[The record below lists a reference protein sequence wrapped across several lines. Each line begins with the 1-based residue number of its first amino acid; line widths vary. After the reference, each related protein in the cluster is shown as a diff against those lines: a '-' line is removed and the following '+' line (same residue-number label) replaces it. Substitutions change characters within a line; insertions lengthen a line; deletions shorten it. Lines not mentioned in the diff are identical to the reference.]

1 MDNSS
6 PGLFEPNSGWPNTY
20 LLIRGLFAVANAA
33 IFTLD
38 AALWRGNRYDSLLS
52 QLGELLRRSRRI
64 LNRKGGS
71 SNRSMEADNALV
83 GKIRYK
89 LREQGRQ
96 VGRQVGREE
105 QARLGR
111 TAPGMSACRPRLR
124 AAKIS
129 TSRLLGRSGNHIYFF
144 LRHLSQETPK

>member
-52 QLGELLRRSRRI
+52 QLGELLRSRRRI
-64 LNRKGGS
+64 LNRKGSS

-96 VGRQVGREE
+96 EGRQVGREE
-105 QARLGR
+105 QARED
-111 TAPGMSACRPRLR
+111 SAWYERMQ
-124 AAKIS
+124 AALK
-129 TSRLLGRSGNHIYFF
+129 RGEDFDEPPPWQKR
-144 LRHLSQETPK
+144 